1 MPVSGSVTLEDQ
13 HGYQHT
19 FALKN
24 ITCKQVGAKGS
35 AKYEFSA
42 SARVTESDLGQGR
55 IAENLR
61 RVKIWEDHMGAFED
75 SKSIDQAAEE

>member
-1 MPVSGSVTLEDQ
+1 MPLSGLVTLEDQ

-24 ITCKQVGAKGS
+24 IICRQVGAKGS

-42 SARVTESDLGQGR
+42 SARVSEWDLRQGR
-55 IAENLR
+55 FAENLR
-61 RVKIWEDHMGAFED
+61 RVKIWEDYMSAFED
-75 SKSIDQAAEE
+75 SKSID